1 MKLKE
6 MAKLGEFAVQ
16 ILVHGIKAFLQLFF
30 RQLATGVMSGV
41 VIDIRKKD
49 C

>member
-16 ILVHGIKAFLQLFF
+16 ILVHGIKAFL
-30 RQLATGVMSGV
+30 
-41 VIDIRKKD
+41 
-49 C
+49 